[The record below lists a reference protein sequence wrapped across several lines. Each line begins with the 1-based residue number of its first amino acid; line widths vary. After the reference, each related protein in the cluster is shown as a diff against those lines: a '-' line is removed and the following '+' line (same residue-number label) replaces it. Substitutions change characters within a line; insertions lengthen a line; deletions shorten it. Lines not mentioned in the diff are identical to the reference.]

1 MSPSNP
7 IRVENKSANNQLN
20 DNDLHSAVPAIVE
33 SDSDSEPMMNK
44 VFIPGENIILG
55 EVLGEGEFGAVYE
68 GLYDKPCGA
77 KESVAIKMLRDTHNS
92 ATREEFL
99 REARLMMTF
108 NHHCIVKLIGF
119 SEGPPLLMV
128 SKIFIRHC

>member
-1 MSPSNP
+1 M
-7 IRVENKSANNQLN
+7 
-20 DNDLHSAVPAIVE
+20 NDLFVV
-33 SDSDSEPMMNK
+33 

-68 GLYDKPCGA
+68 GLYDSPSGTRVP
-77 KESVAIKMLRDTHNS
+77 VAIKMLRDTHNV

-99 REARLMMTF
+99 REARLMVTF
-108 NHHCIVKLIGF
+108 DHHCIVKLIGF

-128 SKIFIRHC
+128 CKQWSSIGYNLNLLIYLYPVSLNEYTF

>member
-1 MSPSNP
+1 M
-7 IRVENKSANNQLN
+7 
-20 DNDLHSAVPAIVE
+20 
-33 SDSDSEPMMNK
+33 
-44 VFIPGENIILG
+44 
-55 EVLGEGEFGAVYE
+55 GEGEFGAVYE
-68 GLYDKPCGA
+68 GLYDSSGVQK
-77 KESVAIKMLRDTHNS
+77 SVAIKMLRDTHTI

-128 SKIFIRHC
+128 KRKKFFCKNSTNRYL